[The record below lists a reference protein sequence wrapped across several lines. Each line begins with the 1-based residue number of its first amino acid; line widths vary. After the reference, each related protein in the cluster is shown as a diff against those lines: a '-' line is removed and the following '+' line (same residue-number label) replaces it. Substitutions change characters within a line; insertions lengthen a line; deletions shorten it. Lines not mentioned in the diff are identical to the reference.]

1 MFGTDIKCL
10 KFFQFWPSASE
21 KASDS
26 ELVPKY
32 LGSWGRL
39 ERLGCSACDLRQGVE
54 LLCSSGRPVCR
65 AGKRH
70 QVGCGELVPVGWVST
85 LTASRQMAQF
95 RISSGKYFNIS
106 ITVFFCFINI
116 FLRSF
121 FIFWIKG
128 NHPWRNNGWILSW
141 KSQFPLNAPCSSSRH
156 FPTKGSEISAVL
168 VCAPDE
174 FYLEWF
180 MFFPVS
186 ACSVFSVGLI
196 QHPLNKNRRH
206 PVAPSRLSCMHITE
220 EIQVLISSLPL
231 LIMIT
236 AMIFTLPDFCLSWMA
251 N

>member
-1 MFGTDIKCL
+1 MFSSDLKYL
-10 KFFQFWPSASE
+10 KFFQFWPSTSE
-21 KASDS
+21 KASVS

-32 LGSWGRL
+32 LGSWSRL

-54 LLCSSGRPVCR
+54 LLCSSGRPICR
-65 AGKRH
+65 RGKRH

-95 RISSGKYFNIS
+95 LISSGKYFNYR
-106 ITVFFCFINI
+106 FFCFINI

-128 NHPWRNNGWILSW
+128 NHPWHNNGRILSW
-141 KSQFPLNAPCSSSRH
+141 KSQLALNAPCFSSRH
-156 FPTKGSEISAVL
+156 FPTKGSEISAVP

-174 FYLEWF
+174 FYLELF

-186 ACSVFSVGLI
+186 ACSVFSVSLI
-196 QHPLNKNRRH
+196 QHPLTRTDIILWLHQDWAVLTSQRRYRFWFH
-206 PVAPSRLSCMHITE
+206 
-220 EIQVLISSLPL
+220 LISSL

-236 AMIFTLPDFCLSWMA
+236 AMIFTLPDLTGKLE